1 MFENFVYGW
10 VAREHNEVHGRGGR
24 RHEISGARFRRESG
38 LEEVEGVEERC
49 GIGCYIDKNTPP
61 KPWPRFED
69 PQPESAHTS
78 DIQRK
83 HIEVG
88 DFGELQDISWTPIV
102 LRARDDN
109 ILENDIQQFDGE
121 VVDTCLHSA
130 VQGSESVFL

>member
-10 VAREHNEVHGRGGR
+10 VAREHNEVHCRGGWGR
-24 RHEISGARFRRESG
+24 EISGMRFRSGSG
-38 LEEVEGVEERC
+38 LEEVQGVEERC
-49 GIGCYIDKNTPP
+49 GIRCYIDKNTPP
-61 KPWPRFED
+61 KSWARFED

-88 DFGELQDISWTPIV
+88 DFWELQDIIWTPIV
-102 LRARDDN
+102 FRVRDGD
-109 ILENDIQQFDGE
+109 ILENDIQQFNGE

-130 VQGSESVFL
+130 VMMMFY